1 MGAIVPTATILPT
14 PLTPTHHSEKY
25 ISELQ
30 TELQDVVNVQDND
43 YPYRDFRSIA
53 MKFLFFNADG
63 NHPILRPVKVTHA
76 LCAIPCTNQVKHVT
90 TIVTLV

>member
-1 MGAIVPTATILPT
+1 MSCSYFCSLC
-14 PLTPTHHSEKY
+14 HMCEKY

-53 MKFLFFNADG
+53 MKFHFFNADG
-63 NHPILRPVKVTHA
+63 NHHILRPVKVTHA

-90 TIVTLV
+90 TIVTLAWRPLDMTI